1 MVEYARQVGQFSR
14 NVRLLLTAN
23 LLVNAGIGF
32 FVVLFNLYL
41 MAVGKPLGFLGELS
55 AANTVATAAASLT
68 TRALLR
74 RYDARL
80 VMTGGILV
88 FGLSTY
94 S

>member
-41 MAVGKPLGFLGELS
+41 HYLCTFGGAHAARRS
-55 AANTVATAAASLT
+55 ARSSDVTPA
-68 TRALLR
+68 
-74 RYDARL
+74 
-80 VMTGGILV
+80 
-88 FGLSTY
+88 
-94 S
+94 